1 MTDENEQRN
10 AKRVRRSKWDAV
22 EPINLKSES
31 TSTSA
36 ASVAP
41 VIRSPS
47 GPLPIVNTPENI
59 FAQQTA
65 LQQSIAL
72 RSSLVQTNPLLSG
85 LAGVALGTV
94 PVAPGIQHRV
104 YVG

>member
-22 EPINLKSES
+22 EPITLKSES

-41 VIRSPS
+41 VVRSTA
-47 GPLPIVNTPENI
+47 PLPIVNTPENI
-59 FAQQTA
+59 FAQQAA